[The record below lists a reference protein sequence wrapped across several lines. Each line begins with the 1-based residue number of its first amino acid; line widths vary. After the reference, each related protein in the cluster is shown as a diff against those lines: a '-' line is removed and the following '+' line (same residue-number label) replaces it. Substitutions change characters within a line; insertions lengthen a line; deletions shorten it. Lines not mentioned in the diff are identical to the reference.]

1 MPNSICRE
9 CPITERSPGTP
20 PAVDPAPM
28 NAWATYEIIGHG
40 TAIVDVTYIG
50 RDDLFT
56 LTKVQIR
63 NPHVTVQGVDPLY
76 EAAYIEA
83 SRAAVAHGFRLDRF
97 SLSA

>member
-1 MPNSICRE
+1 
-9 CPITERSPGTP
+9 
-20 PAVDPAPM
+20 M

-63 NPHVTVQGVDPLY
+63 NPRVTVQGVDPLY
-76 EAAYIEA
+76 EAAYLEA
-83 SRAAVAHGFRLDRF
+83 SRAALAHGFKLDRF
-97 SLSA
+97 SLAA